1 MDRRIIKRDLV
12 QLPVRVDPWAVF
24 LSKGHQLG
32 SHNHKAW
39 AICVQRLLKSML
51 QANSDETAAFARTGA
66 L

>member
-1 MDRRIIKRDLV
+1 MT
-12 QLPVRVDPWAVF
+12 VF

-32 SHNHKAW
+32 SHNHK